1 MTRQL
6 PLWRSSLFVPVNVD
20 RFVEKAHERGADA
33 IVLDLEDSIAPTEKA
48 AARDLVGDAARK
60 VSGRGA
66 DVIVRVNR
74 PWRMAIRDL
83 ESAAVGEVRAI
94 MVPKVADGA
103 HVRSIGEVL
112 DELEEERGIP
122 AGRIGLIAEIETAEG
137 FFHAREIGAACGRM
151 ISMFLGSE
159 DFAFS
164 MGMESESE
172 GLFYPA
178 QHIAIAARSAGLVPL
193 GFIGS
198 IAEYTDLDAF
208 RRMVR
213 RSRRLGFRGAFCIH
227 PDQVSILNEE
237 FTPTADEARR
247 ARGIIETYDAAV
259 AEGRGAATFEGAMI
273 DPPVIERARETL
285 AVRDR
290 IKERERRAAE
300 G

>member
-1 MTRQL
+1 MARQL
-6 PLWRSSLFVPVNVD
+6 PLWRSSLFVPVNID
-20 RFVEKAHERGADA
+20 RFVEKAHERDADA
-33 IVLDLEDSIAPTEKA
+33 IVLDLEDSIAATEKA
-48 AARDLVGDAARK
+48 AARDLIGDAARK
-60 VSGRGA
+60 VSRRGA

-74 PWRMAIRDL
+74 SWRMVIKDL
-83 ESAAVGEVRAI
+83 ESATLGEVDAI
-94 MVPKVADGA
+94 MVPKVADAA
-103 HVRSIGEVL
+103 HMRSIGEVL
-112 DELEEERGIP
+112 DELEQERGIP

-137 FFHAREIGAACGRM
+137 LFHAREIAGACGRM
-151 ISMFLGSE
+151 ISVFLGSE

-164 MGMESESE
+164 MRMEPEEE

-178 QHIAIAARSAGLVPL
+178 QHVAIAARSAGLVPL

-198 IAEYTDLDAF
+198 IADYTDLDAF
-208 RRMVR
+208 RRMVH

-227 PDQVSILNEE
+227 PDQVPILNEE

-247 ARGIIETYDAAV
+247 ARGIIEAYDSAV

-290 IKERERRAAE
+290 IMEQERRAAQN
-300 G
+300 

>member
-1 MTRQL
+1 MARL
-6 PLWRSSLFVPVNVD
+6 PPLWRSSLFVPVNVV

-33 IVLDLEDSIAPTEKA
+33 IVLDLEDSIAPREKA

-60 VSGRGA
+60 VSRKGA

-83 ESAAVGEVRAI
+83 ESAAVLEVSAI
-94 MVPKVADGA
+94 MVPKVADAA

-122 AGRIGLIAEIETAEG
+122 RGRIGLIAEIETAEG
-137 FFHAREIGAACGRM
+137 FFHAREIAAACGRM
-151 ISMFLGSE
+151 ISVFLGSE

-164 MGMESESE
+164 MGMESETE

-178 QHIAIAARSAGLVPL
+178 QHVAIAARSAGLLPL
-193 GFIGS
+193 GFISS

-247 ARGIIETYDAAV
+247 AIGIIEAYDAAV

>member
-1 MTRQL
+1 MARL
-6 PLWRSSLFVPVNVD
+6 PPLWRSSLFVPVNVV

-33 IVLDLEDSIAPTEKA
+33 IVLDLEDSIAPREKA

-60 VSGRGA
+60 VSRKGA

-83 ESAAVGEVRAI
+83 ESAAVLEVSAI
-94 MVPKVADGA
+94 MVPKVADAA

-122 AGRIGLIAEIETAEG
+122 RGRIGLIAEIETAEG
-137 FFHAREIGAACGRM
+137 FFHAREIAAACGRM
-151 ISMFLGSE
+151 ISVFLGSE

-164 MGMESESE
+164 MGMESETE

-178 QHIAIAARSAGLVPL
+178 QHVAIAARSAGLLPL

-247 ARGIIETYDAAV
+247 AIGIIEAYDAAV